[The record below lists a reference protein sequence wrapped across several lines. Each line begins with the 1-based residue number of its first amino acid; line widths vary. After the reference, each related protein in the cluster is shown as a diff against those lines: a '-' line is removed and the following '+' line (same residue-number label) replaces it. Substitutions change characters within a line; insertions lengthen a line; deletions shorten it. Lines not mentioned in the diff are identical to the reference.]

1 MNYNHLRYFSVLA
14 ELEHY
19 TQAAARLGITQ
30 PSLSSAIRQL
40 EDELGV
46 CLFEKVGRNIR
57 LTEQGRFF
65 QRKVSEALEEI
76 RFATNILRSG
86 GAGAPIP
93 MRLGIVSGAL
103 AGNAAAEL
111 LRCLKQEPRDV
122 FEITEDSSPHLL
134 DLLRQERLD
143 MAIVSE
149 SLRDRSLHFRRL
161 CRKPLYAAVPE
172 DHPLALL
179 PSVSPDMLQTYP
191 QIALEYSLE
200 NEYDAWADGPQQ
212 QVPIHFLANT
222 RQTALDLVAAGGGIT
237 VTTIEDGYRCPG
249 VAFVP
254 LENRYQALYLCTLY
268 DKWLEPP
275 IWDVVERLVAVFRQ
289 KDPHAAI

>member
-1 MNYNHLRYFSVLA
+1 M
-14 ELEHY
+14 
-19 TQAAARLGITQ
+19 
-30 PSLSSAIRQL
+30 
-40 EDELGV
+40 
-46 CLFEKVGRNIR
+46 
-57 LTEQGRFF
+57 
-65 QRKVSEALEEI
+65 I

-103 AGNAAAEL
+103 AGNAAAELLRCLKQEPRDVFEITEL

-222 RQTALDLVAAGGGIT
+222 RQTALDLVAAEGGIT

-275 IWDVVERLVAVFRQ
+275 IWDVAERLVAIFRQ

>member
-1 MNYNHLRYFSVLA
+1 MLLRA
-14 ELEHY
+14 HP
-19 TQAAARLGITQ
+19 QAAARLGITQ

-76 RFATNILRSG
+76 QFATNILRSG

-191 QIALEYSLE
+191 QIAL
-200 NEYDAWADGPQQ
+200 
-212 QVPIHFLANT
+212 
-222 RQTALDLVAAGGGIT
+222 DLVAAGGGIT
-237 VTTIEDGYRCPG
+237 VTTAELGTIHPG
-249 VAFVP
+249 ITFVP

-268 DKWLEPP
+268 DKWLESS
-275 IWDVVERLVAVFRQ
+275 IWDVAERLVAVFRQ

>member
-57 LTEQGRFF
+57 LTEQGRYF
-65 QRKVSEALEEI
+65 QRKVSEALDEI
-76 RFATNILRSG
+76 RSATNILRSG
-86 GAGAPIP
+86 GASAPIP
-93 MRLGIVSGAL
+93 MRLGVVSGAL
-103 AGNAAAEL
+103 AGIAAEEL

-134 DLLRQERLD
+134 DSLRQERLD
-143 MAIVSE
+143 MAIVTE

-161 CRKPLYAAVPE
+161 CRKRLYAAMPE
-172 DHPLALL
+172 DHPLAIL
-179 PSVSPDMLQTYP
+179 PSVSPDMLQAYP
-191 QIALEYSLE
+191 QIGLEYSLE
-200 NEYDAWADGPQQ
+200 NEYDAWADGPKQQ
-212 QVPIHFLANT
+212 MPIHFLANT

-237 VTTIEDGYRCPG
+237 VTTAEMWTASPG
-249 VAFVP
+249 ITFVP

-268 DKWLEPP
+268 DRWLEPAV
-275 IWDVVERLVAVFRQ
+275 WDVAERLVAVFRR
-289 KDPHAAI
+289 KDTPTEP